1 MHQQS
6 SGAPPRSTTMG
17 PPRALPARLGA
28 ALSLSFALYVLA
40 SCSVLVEQRDQ
51 QCASDADCARFPG
64 ARCDPGA
71 HVCVPADAAPT
82 GACDGGGG
90 CYGCTPTTNEQLLNA
105 CTDAAC
111 RPFDNRRLGNLRD
124 GVLPPLPETGAG
136 GGR

>member
-6 SGAPPRSTTMG
+6 FGAPPRSTTIG
-17 PPRALPARLGA
+17 PPRALRARLCA
-28 ALSLSFALYVLA
+28 ALALALSALA
-40 SCSVLVEQRDQ
+40 SCSVLVEQRDE

-71 HVCVPADAAPT
+71 HVCVPADGAPT

-90 CYGCTPTTNEQLLNA
+90 CHGCTPTTNEQLLNA

-124 GVLPPLPETGAG
+124 GGLPPLPETGAG

>member
-1 MHQQS
+1 MHQPS
-6 SGAPPRSTTMG
+6 FGAPPRSTAMG
-17 PPRALPARLGA
+17 LRARLCA
-28 ALSLSFALYVLA
+28 ALSLSFALS

-64 ARCDPGA
+64 ARCAPGA
-71 HVCVPADAAPT
+71 HVCVPAGAAPP

-124 GVLPPLPETGAG
+124 GALPPLPEPGAG